1 MLRSMLECSRVLI
14 VFHFNRI
21 MICFYLELIFVYSY
35 SWHSFHYDLGHSYG
49 PLYGL
54 LCFSIPTRSDSALI
68 APISPFILGVN
79 GKLLI
84 PTPMGG
90 PVPTGS
96 SITLL
101 PPSSEHQ
108 SQVVNF
114 QVTSTRF
121 SLGSGLQA
129 TSTTMS
135 TYSNMSHCQGSCLE
149 YVVEQVS
156 HKTLSLFS
164 IQQQLCKEIYIIIMH
179 VHVQCSPFISGSA
192 LPDKL
197 VSDTL

>member
-1 MLRSMLECSRVLI
+1 MLRSMLECSRVHI
-14 VFHFNRI
+14 VFHFNQI

-35 SWHSFHYDLGHSYG
+35 SWHSFHYDLGHSFG
-49 PLYGL
+49 PLHGL

-68 APISPFILGVN
+68 APISPFILGVT

-96 SITLL
+96 STTLL

-114 QVTSTRF
+114 QVTSTPF

-135 TYSNMSHCQGSCLE
+135 TYSNH
-149 YVVEQVS
+149 V
-156 HKTLSLFS
+156 TLPRLMFGICGGAGFSQNPS
-164 IQQQLCKEIYIIIMH
+164 IQQQLCKEICIIIMH